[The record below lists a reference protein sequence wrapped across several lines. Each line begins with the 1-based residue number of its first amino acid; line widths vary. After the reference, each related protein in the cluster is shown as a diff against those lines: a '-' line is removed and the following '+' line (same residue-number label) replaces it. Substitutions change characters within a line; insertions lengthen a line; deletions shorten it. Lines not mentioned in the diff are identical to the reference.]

1 MPGKLFDKSGHGSS
15 SFFCLKTHPDSYE
28 SNNTERESEN
38 CNESQDTY
46 EPNRI
51 PIEFEADWF
60 WEQHRPNE
68 GSFRRVEA

>member
-46 EPNRI
+46 EPN
-51 PIEFEADWF
+51 
-60 WEQHRPNE
+60 
-68 GSFRRVEA
+68 